1 MTGLFQ
7 PILPT
12 FRWLHSY
19 GRKYRTRRSLDP
31 SRPLA
36 QPVCQSFIP
45 PMCQRLCRSFPAP
58 SNHSSFRPIQTF
70 GTASLSKLYTRQC
83 ASDSVSHFELGIT
96 IPVSLHHAPKQRA
109 FDLPWNRTFSRG
121 DMATCQLT
129 AASRLSAC
137 CHCFQK
143 SRRQGVRWEVAM
155 TLAVFFKQQ
164 HLEMHFIDVI

>member
-1 MTGLFQ
+1 MAGNTGLGEVWTH
-7 PILPT
+7 PDL
-12 FRWLHSY
+12 WHSQFVKALY
-19 GRKYRTRRSLDP
+19 LQCASDFVGHFELGIAIPVSDP

-137 CHCFQK
+137 CHCF
-143 SRRQGVRWEVAM
+143 
-155 TLAVFFKQQ
+155 
-164 HLEMHFIDVI
+164 